1 MENGLIFDVKR
12 FALHDGPGIRTT
24 VFFKGC
30 PASCWWCHNPESQHE
45 CEEKSVRKTIL
56 DGTAYEDPE
65 ILGKKFSS
73 TELMTEILKDR
84 IFYEE
89 SEGGVTFSG
98 GEPLIQAAFLSE
110 LLDLCRQQDLHTAI
124 DTTGYA
130 NTEILDS
137 IMGKVDLFL
146 YDIKFID
153 EKLHEKYTGISN
165 RLILKNLNHLTA
177 SGCNVNLR
185 FPVIPG
191 ITNTAENIGE
201 IMRYISNLGHRIV
214 GIDLLPYHRIAEHK
228 YHKLQRENLMH
239 DTPEPDSLMMDQI
252 RQQFE
257 SLKIPV
263 RIGG

>member
-1 MENGLIFDVKR
+1 METGLIFDIKR
-12 FALHDGPGIRTT
+12 FALYDGPGIRTT

-30 PASCWWCHNPESQHE
+30 PASCWWCHNPESQHDGV
-45 CEEKSVRKTIL
+45 EKSVRKTIL
-56 DGTAYEDPE
+56 DDKTFEDPE
-65 ILGKKFSS
+65 ILGKKITSN
-73 TELMTEILKDR
+73 ELMTEILKDR

-89 SEGGVTFSG
+89 SGGGVTFSG
-98 GEPLIQAAFLSE
+98 GEPFIQATFLSE
-110 LLDLCRQQDLHTAI
+110 LLDLCRQQELHTAL

-130 NTEILDS
+130 NPEIIDS
-137 IMGKVDLFL
+137 VIGRVDLFL

-165 RLILKNLNHLTA
+165 RAILNNLNHLITA
-177 SGCNVNLR
+177 GCNINLR

-191 ITNTAENIGE
+191 ITATAKNIGE
-201 IMRYISNLGHRIV
+201 VVNYISKSGLRIR

-228 YHKLQRENLMH
+228 YHKLHRENLMH
-239 DTPEPDSLMMDQI
+239 EIPEPDSITMDQV

-257 SLKIPV
+257 TLNIPV